1 MPEDRII
8 NFWKVEQKDL
18 RDGRTERKDK
28 KVRESFWE
36 AQYRP
41 HTSSRERGERC
52 GEEEVIKET
61 TGKPL

>member
-1 MPEDRII
+1 MSSQNRETFLVEARRG
-8 NFWKVEQKDL
+8 WKDE
-18 RDGRTERKDK
+18 